1 MQVRRRRSVTVALL
15 VAPAL
20 LVLFVLSAAGCGTR
34 ISETSSPAADEF
46 THVLGHAPTGV
57 AAEVAERGV
66 MVVVNDSAYPPF
78 SSVSGSGEM
87 VGFDV
92 DVARA
97 VANVLGVKLQQEQ
110 SAWDTIPAAL
120 DTGRFDV
127 SIGSMTAT
135 AKRREALGFT
145 SPYYWSVEH
154 LAVRSGMPAIDGPAQ
169 MRGKTIGCSTQ
180 STAFDYL
187 QKVKGVTIKP
197 YLNET
202 DGLADLKKG
211 RLDAYMSQLSVLMSS
226 ISSGQPF
233 ELSGDPLY
241 YTAASLA
248 YKKGEQ
254 DWGALLEYAVR
265 TLRDDGTLA
274 DASKRWFWGFD
285 LTQAPPKNVLVE
297 GGVE

>member
-1 MQVRRRRSVTVALL
+1 MQASRTHRVIVARLIALACLALSVL
-15 VAPAL
+15 PAI
-20 LVLFVLSAAGCGTR
+20 GCGTR
-34 ISETSSPAADEF
+34 VAETSSPAVDEF
-46 THVLGHAPTGV
+46 THILGHGPTGV
-57 AAEVAERGV
+57 AADVADRGV

-78 SSVSGSGEM
+78 SSLSGSGEM

-92 DVARA
+92 DVAKA

-110 SAWDTIPAAL
+110 SAWDTIPTAL
-120 DTGRFDV
+120 GEGRFDA

-135 AKRREALGFT
+135 AKRREVLGFT

-154 LAVRSGMPAIDGPAQ
+154 LAVRRGMPAIDGPVQ
-169 MRGKTIGCSTQ
+169 MKGKIIGCSTQ

-197 YLNET
+197 YLSEI
-202 DGLADLKKG
+202 DGFADLKRG
-211 RLDAYMSQLSVLMSS
+211 RLDAYMSQLNVLMSS

-248 YKKGEQ
+248 YKKDEQ

-265 TLRDDGTLA
+265 ILRDDGTLA
-274 DASKRWFWGFD
+274 DTSKRWFWGFD
-285 LTQAPPKNVLVE
+285 LTKAPPQGVIVE
-297 GGVE
+297 GDTE